1 MRSDSPPVRAYL
13 QGFVL
18 IGVVLSIAGPSLSH
32 LRERMGTDNGGIA
45 VVFVGASLGYILGS
59 TLAGRGLD
67 HGQGHR
73 RWVAAMALCTVS
85 ILGVAFAP
93 NMPTLVAAFV
103 VLGAT
108 CGLGD
113 VSGNTLVLWSRP
125 EGPGPLLNALH
136 LCFAVG
142 AVFAPVL
149 VWASLHVSDSLWPM
163 VLPVGLLTAL
173 FGSRLLRQSPPVRT
187 RLATVERST
196 EGGAR
201 TLHVAMLCAFYFSY
215 VALETGFAGWIHSY
229 TEQIGYGG
237 AATATGMIT
246 TFWVGFMLGRLASI
260 WISRVVPP
268 GAVVGW
274 AMALSVVAAVLFTIF
289 RSAGPM
295 LWVVTFLFAVSIAPQ
310 YASMMAYA
318 EQHLALSG
326 RNTSAIVGSSGIGG
340 LFMPWLLGQL
350 FDARGP
356 QSLPFVM
363 VVLAVVTSVVALA
376 VGRMLAGAQR
386 PPATSSSAPVT

>member
-1 MRSDSPPVRAYL
+1 MRSDDHPVRAYL
-13 QGFVL
+13 MGFVL

-32 LRERMGTDNGGIA
+32 LRDRMGTDNGGIA
-45 VVFVGASLGYILGS
+45 VVFVGSSVGYILGS

-67 HGQGHR
+67 HGRGHR
-73 RWVAAMALCTVS
+73 RWVASMVLCTVS
-85 ILGVAFAP
+85 ILAVAAAP
-93 NMPTLVAAFV
+93 NMPLLVAAFV
-103 VLGAT
+103 VLGGT

-125 EGPGPLLNALH
+125 DGPGPLLNALH

-142 AVFAPVL
+142 AVFAPAL
-149 VWASLHVSDSLWPM
+149 VWLSLHFTESLWPM
-163 VLPVGLLTAL
+163 VFPVGALTAA
-173 FGSRLLRQSPPVRT
+173 FGVQLLRHPSPVRT
-187 RLATVERST
+187 RLETVERSAQ
-196 EGGAR
+196 GGAR
-201 TLHVAMLCAFYFSY
+201 TLHVVMLCAFYFSY

-229 TEQIGYGG
+229 TEQIGYGTG
-237 AATATGMIT
+237 ATATGMIT

-260 WISRVVPP
+260 WVSRRVPA
-268 GAVVGW
+268 GALVGW
-274 AMALSVVAAVLFTIF
+274 AMALSVVAALLFLLF

-310 YASMMAYA
+310 YASMMAFA

-326 RNTSAIVGSSGIGG
+326 RNTSVIVASSGIGG

-356 QSLPFVM
+356 QSLPVVM
-363 VVLAVVTSVVALA
+363 VVLAAVTAVVSLA
-376 VGRMLAGAQR
+376 VGRMLVSAQR

>member
-1 MRSDSPPVRAYL
+1 MRSQDAPVRSYL
-13 QGFVL
+13 LGFVL
-18 IGVVLSIAGPSLSH
+18 IGVVLSLAGPSLSY
-32 LRERMGTDNGGIA
+32 LRDRMGTDNGGIA
-45 VVFVGASLGYILGS
+45 VVFVGASLGYIVGS
-59 TLAGRGLD
+59 MLAGRGLD

-73 RWVAAMALCTVS
+73 RWVMCMALCTVS
-85 ILGVAFAP
+85 ILAVAAAP
-93 NMPTLVAAFV
+93 NLPLLVASFV

-125 EGPGPLLNALH
+125 DGPGPMLNALH

-142 AVFAPVL
+142 AVFAPAL
-149 VWASLHVSDSLWPM
+149 VWLSIHFTDSLWPLA
-163 VLPVGLLTAL
+163 LPVGALTVA

-187 RLATVERST
+187 RLDTVERSHQ
-196 EGGAR
+196 GGAR
-201 TLHVAMLCAFYFSY
+201 GLHVAMLCAFYFSY

-229 TEQIGYGG
+229 TEQIGYGT

-260 WISRVVPP
+260 WVSRRVPA
-268 GAVVGW
+268 GALVGW
-274 AMALSVVAAVLFTIF
+274 SMALSVAAAVLFLVF

-295 LWVVTFLFAVSIAPQ
+295 LWVVTFVFALSVAPQ
-310 YASMMAYA
+310 YASMMAFA

-326 RNTSAIVGSSGIGG
+326 RNASAIVASSGIGG

-356 QSLPFVM
+356 QSLPVVM
-363 VVLAVVTSVVALA
+363 VVLAVVTSLVAA
-376 VGRMLAGAQR
+376 VVGRLLAAAQR